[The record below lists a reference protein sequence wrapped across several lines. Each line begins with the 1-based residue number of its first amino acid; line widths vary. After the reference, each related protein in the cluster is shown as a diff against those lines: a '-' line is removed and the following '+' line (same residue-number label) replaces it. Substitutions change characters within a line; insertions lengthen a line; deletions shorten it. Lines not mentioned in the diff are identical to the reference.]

1 MVTRRSRIIYGATVI
16 GPFPEPRIVKA
27 GKDMPI
33 QATVQGPVQRHAVRA
48 ALVPQRVTEIR
59 DLRRIFYEVA
69 IDIRFHTGVFKNR
82 TGFDPVATDKEI
94 MPGLQARHPSPL
106 GLNIVVLDK
115 TDGRFH
121 IVQEKFRI
129 DTGRIH
135 DAIVE
140 IKRERTIIAAFAVGS
155 ALALAG
161 TSFQSIFKN
170 PLVSPDLLGV
180 SNGAGFGAA
189 LAIILSSSNF
199 LIQILAFVFGIIS
212 VSITY
217 LISRAYK
224 AGGILV
230 LVLSGVAISA
240 FFNALISCIKF
251 VADPQ
256 DKLPEIIYWLMGS
269 LSSVTIDK
277 LIMITIPFVIGIIIL
292 LLLRWQMNILAMGDE
307 EAQSLGLNPT
317 RIRLLIIAGCTLL
330 TSAAVSISGIIGWI
344 GLIIPHMARM
354 IVGPDNRILIP
365 ASLSLGASFL
375 LLVDNISRAVI
386 PIEIP
391 IGILTSVIG
400 VPIFLYLLKRGYSE
414 WS

>member
-1 MVTRRSRIIYGATVI
+1 MDSQNKEVITFLLLVILPIILFFASFLI
-16 GPFPEPRIVKA
+16 GRYPISPVDVVKTILSPIFPQLKVSQTITTIVF
-27 GKDMPI
+27 
-33 QATVQGPVQRHAVRA
+33 
-48 ALVPQRVTEIR
+48 EIR
-59 DLRRIFYEVA
+59 LPR
-69 IDIRFHTGVFKNR
+69 
-82 TGFDPVATDKEI
+82 
-94 MPGLQARHPSPL
+94 
-106 GLNIVVLDK
+106 
-115 TDGRFH
+115 
-121 IVQEKFRI
+121 
-129 DTGRIH
+129 
-135 DAIVE
+135 
-140 IKRERTIIAAFAVGS
+140 IIAAFAVGS

-269 LSSVTIDK
+269 LASVTIDK
-277 LIMITIPFVIGIIIL
+277 LIMIVIPFVIGIIIL
-292 LLLRWQMNILAMGDE
+292 IVLRWQMNILAMGDE

-344 GLIIPHMARM
+344 
-354 IVGPDNRILIP
+354 
-365 ASLSLGASFL
+365 

>member
-1 MVTRRSRIIYGATVI
+1 MDSQNKEVITFLLLVILPIILFFASFLI
-16 GPFPEPRIVKA
+16 GRYPISPVDVVKTILSPIFPQLKVFQTITTIVF
-27 GKDMPI
+27 
-33 QATVQGPVQRHAVRA
+33 
-48 ALVPQRVTEIR
+48 EIR
-59 DLRRIFYEVA
+59 LPR
-69 IDIRFHTGVFKNR
+69 
-82 TGFDPVATDKEI
+82 
-94 MPGLQARHPSPL
+94 
-106 GLNIVVLDK
+106 
-115 TDGRFH
+115 
-121 IVQEKFRI
+121 
-129 DTGRIH
+129 
-135 DAIVE
+135 
-140 IKRERTIIAAFAVGS
+140 IIAAFAVGS
-155 ALALAG
+155 ALALSG

-277 LIMITIPFVIGIIIL
+277 LIMITIPFVVGIIIL

>member
-1 MVTRRSRIIYGATVI
+1 MCDYMDSQNKEVITFLLLVILPIILFFASFLI
-16 GPFPEPRIVKA
+16 GRYPISPVDVVKTILSPIFPQLKVSQTITTIVF
-27 GKDMPI
+27 
-33 QATVQGPVQRHAVRA
+33 
-48 ALVPQRVTEIR
+48 EIR
-59 DLRRIFYEVA
+59 LPR
-69 IDIRFHTGVFKNR
+69 
-82 TGFDPVATDKEI
+82 
-94 MPGLQARHPSPL
+94 
-106 GLNIVVLDK
+106 
-115 TDGRFH
+115 
-121 IVQEKFRI
+121 
-129 DTGRIH
+129 
-135 DAIVE
+135 
-140 IKRERTIIAAFAVGS
+140 IIAAFAVGS

-277 LIMITIPFVIGIIIL
+277 LIMITIPFVVGIIIL

-386 PIEIP
+386 SIEIP